1 MIAKLLY
8 ALRFMT
14 SLPIP
19 WKENEDMVQVSRSSG
34 MFPLVGLVIGFLLLG
49 VQFLS
54 SLIFT
59 QWTTALMQTIFWVL
73 ITGGLHL
80 DGLSDTFDGLG
91 SRQERER
98 ILEIMKDS
106 QIGAF
111 GALSLIVQL
120 MLKTALCYELNLLS
134 PSLILLVPVSARWG
148 QLIVIRFFKP
158 ARKDGMGRFFQEHMR
173 NQEMILGL
181 LTVFAVFV
189 LSGNT
194 LMLPLLLIHGLI
206 VYMLGHNISKKLGG
220 LTGDVYGLICEAGE
234 DITIVLVLISS
245 IVISSSGIQLPSIF

>member
-1 MIAKLLY
+1 MIAKLFY

-34 MFPLVGLVIGFLLLG
+34 MFPLVGLVIGFLLFA
-49 VQFLS
+49 VQILS
-54 SLIFT
+54 SMIFT
-59 QWTTALMQTIFWVL
+59 EWTTALMQTVFWVL

-98 ILEIMKDS
+98 MLEIMKDS

-111 GALSLIVQL
+111 GALSLIIQL
-120 MLKTALCYELNLLS
+120 MLKTAFCYELNLLS
-134 PSLILLVPVSARWG
+134 PSLILLVPVTARWG
-148 QLIVIRFFKP
+148 QLIVIRSFKP

-173 NQEMILGL
+173 NQEMMLGL
-181 LTVFAVFV
+181 LTVFAVFI

-194 LMLPLLLIHGLI
+194 LMLPLLLIHGVL
-206 VYMLGHNISKKLGG
+206 VYLLGLTISNKLGG
-220 LTGDVYGLICEAGE
+220 LTGDVYGFICETGE
-234 DITIVLVLISS
+234 DITLVLVLIAS
-245 IVISSSGIQLPSIF
+245 ILINSSGIQLPFIF